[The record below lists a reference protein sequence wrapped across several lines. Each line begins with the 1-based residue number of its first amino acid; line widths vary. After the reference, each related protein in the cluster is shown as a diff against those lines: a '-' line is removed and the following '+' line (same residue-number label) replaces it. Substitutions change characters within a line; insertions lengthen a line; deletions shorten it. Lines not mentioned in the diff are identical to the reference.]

1 MRGGALKKYL
11 LVGAAGVVIAASAWA
26 AWSWHGSS
34 KYKAGYD
41 AAILEQQA
49 RSAEIMATVIEE
61 TNRRID
67 NMEKAKNESKKMAD
81 RATSDAANARAASV
95 RLRER
100 IDKLVADAKRDYPA
114 LADGGPTTGTSVD
127 MLAYMLG
134 RVGEAAEQLAEYA
147 DRARIAGLTC
157 ERIHDGLSS
166 AP

>member
-1 MRGGALKKYL
+1 MKKHL
-11 LVGAAGVVIAASAWA
+11 FAGLAGVAIAASAWA

-34 KYKAGYD
+34 KYQAGYD
-41 AAILEQQA
+41 AAVLEQQA
-49 RSAEIMATVIEE
+49 RSAELMATVIEE

-81 RATSDAANARAASV
+81 SAANDAANARAASI

-100 IDKLVADAKRDYPA
+100 IDQLVADAKREYPA

-134 RVGEAAEQLAEYA
+134 RIGTAAEQLAEYA
-147 DRARIAGLTC
+147 DQARIAGLTC

-166 AP
+166 GP